1 MALKGDIKEF
11 SLIDVI
17 QLISQSSKSGILII
31 TLDNMTVKIYFKDG
45 KLVDVKGEGEE
56 FSFKIGNYLVSKGV
70 ITEEELKMYLEKQK
84 KVPIRIGQILVDE
97 GKITNEELKR
107 FYREHIKEKFSKI
120 LSLESGKYEF
130 IQTIV
135 DYNPDEIEPISI
147 DTILLDLLKNIDEIK
162 LFKKKIKNIGFIYK
176 KTYKDL
182 TLEVDENL
190 TAEEP
195 IKIEKDKILMSKDA
209 SKIYMLIDGQNSISE
224 IISKTALD
232 EYTVLKIIFLLS
244 EKNLIEI
251 TDQQKLSLERKPQ
264 RKKLAICIF
273 IMIFLLLSLIY
284 SLLVNNIF
292 QNIAFFKVDF
302 DNYYSKNLNDYEKK
316 LKDIAKIYFNSEEKY
331 DILYLFFRKVKD
343 NE

>member
-17 QLISQSSKSGILII
+17 QLISQSAKSGILII
-31 TLDNMTVKIYFKDG
+31 TLDNITGKIYFKDG

-56 FSFKIGNYLVSKGV
+56 FSFKIGNHLVSRGV
-70 ITEEELKMYLEKQK
+70 ITEEELKIYLEKQK

-97 GKITNEELKR
+97 GKITNEELKK
-107 FYREHIKEKFSKI
+107 FYKEHIKEKFSKI
-120 LSLESGKYEF
+120 LSFESGKYEF

-162 LFKKKIKNIGFIYK
+162 LFKKKIKDISFIYK

-182 TLEVDENL
+182 KYEVDESL

-195 IKIEKDKILMSKDA
+195 IKIEKNKILMSKDA
-209 SKIYMLIDGQNSISE
+209 SKIYMLIDGQNSISQ

-251 TDQQKLSLERKPQ
+251 ADQQKLSFERKPQ
-264 RKKLAICIF
+264 RIKLAILF
-273 IMIFLLLSLIY
+273 FVMIFLILSLVC
-284 SLLVNNIF
+284 SLFANNIF
-292 QNIAFFKVDF
+292 QNIAFLKTDF
-302 DNYYSKNLNDYEKK
+302 DNYYSKNLNDYESK
-316 LKDIAKIYFNSEEKY
+316 LKNIAKIYFNSEEKY
-331 DILYLFFRKVKD
+331 DKLYLFFRKVKE